1 MVYAGTVSSCLL
13 LYCYGGT
20 EMSEAVRRY
29 ADSAAVKKPY
39 MPLSLQSL
47 ELGEAAWNS
56 HWFQW
61 NREVRRRVYL
71 LILRA
76 QRPITVQVPFFA
88 PSLPAFTAAS
98 CKRTRLAGCKFM
110 LSPSI
115 FSFCRSSSLRA
126 PLWRWPKQYYKW
138 VCEYLRKWLSLCLC
152 TYPKSMQHFVARKTL
167 KLLNCSQSSL
177 LSAHLSLSVLH
188 NIYRKKSWK
197 IWMWNFIFGLRLDMT
212 SKGNARR
219 GTQSK
224 RIGWLK
230 VPAALALT

>member
-1 MVYAGTVSSCLL
+1 MESRSATTCLSVDTARPATHHGAGAFLCALPACLHSGKLQANKVGRLQVYAI
-13 LYCYGGT
+13 
-20 EMSEAVRRY
+20 
-29 ADSAAVKKPY
+29 
-39 MPLSLQSL
+39 SL
-47 ELGEAAWNS
+47 
-56 HWFQW
+56 F
-61 NREVRRRVYL
+61 
-71 LILRA
+71 
-76 QRPITVQVPFFA
+76 
-88 PSLPAFTAAS
+88 
-98 CKRTRLAGCKFM
+98 
-110 LSPSI
+110 

-138 VCEYLRKWLSLCLC
+138 VCEYLHKWLSVCLG

-167 KLLNCSQSSL
+167 KLLNCRESPLSSL
-177 LSAHLSLSVLH
+177 LSAHLSLSLSVLH